1 MEVNQGPILVK
12 NQDFGIKN
20 TIAEIEIGHGLDPE
34 PDRLGSGSR
43 DQRFNQKVGKLMAMS
58 VAQNWRE
65 ECSFA

>member
-1 MEVNQGPILVK
+1 MKVNQSPILVK

>member
-1 MEVNQGPILVK
+1 MKINQGAILVK
-12 NQDFGIKN
+12 NEDFDIKN
-20 TIAEIEIGHGLDPE
+20 TVAEIDNGHGLDPE
-34 PDRLGSGSR
+34 ADRLGSDSR

>member
-1 MEVNQGPILVK
+1 MEINQSPILVK
-12 NQDFGIKN
+12 NQDFALKN

>member
-1 MEVNQGPILVK
+1 MKVNQSPILVK
-12 NQDFGIKN
+12 NQDFALKN

>member
-1 MEVNQGPILVK
+1 MKVNQSPILVK

-34 PDRLGSGSR
+34 PDRLGSDSR
-43 DQRFNQKVGKLMAMS
+43 DQHFNQKVGKLMAMS
-58 VAQNWRE
+58 VAQSWRE

>member
-1 MEVNQGPILVK
+1 MKINQGPVLVK
-12 NQDFGIKN
+12 NEDFGIKN
-20 TIAEIEIGHGLDPE
+20 TIAEIEISYGLDPE
-34 PDRLGSGSR
+34 PDRLGSDSR

>member
-1 MEVNQGPILVK
+1 MKINQGPILVK
-12 NQDFGIKN
+12 NKDFGIKN
-20 TIAEIEIGHGLDPE
+20 TIAKIEISYGLDPE
-34 PDRLGSGSR
+34 SDRLGSDSR